1 MTNTSIILAALE
13 QAWEKI
19 RKQHKDVPAAILV
32 VASGSKKGSNSLT
45 LGHYAEGRWATKR
58 GKKPTTPEVL
68 ISGEGFQRSGVEV
81 LGTLLHE
88 AAHGMAATRGVQ
100 DTSRGGRY
108 HNQIFRQLAEELG
121 LKVEQDGTR
130 GWSYTEVPPATQKRW
145 KETIKNL
152 NKAIKTFRFA
162 EKGPGKKKKS
172 ENRQLL
178 AVCRCKPKTKIRLSR
193 AAYEKADIVCW
204 ACSYP
209 FRVVE

>member
-88 AAHGMAATRGVQ
+88 AAHGMAATRGVK

-108 HNQIFRQLAEELG
+108 HNQIFKQYAEELG
-121 LKVEQDGTR
+121 LTVEQDGTR

-162 EKGPGKKKKS
+162 EGSGKKKS
-172 ENRQLL
+172 SNRQLL
-178 AVCRCKPKTKIRLSR
+178 AVCKCGTKIRLSR
-193 AAYEKADIVCW
+193 AAYEKADIVCL